1 MSMYVYVCLG
11 MSRYGYV
18 GLNSAFE
25 LFLVGNK
32 TQVR

>member
-1 MSMYVYVCLG
+1 MSMYVYVCLC